1 VARTSRF
8 SSKVDLTV
16 FVVCLFT
23 AIIISVI
30 PAAAREPIAKG
41 LRRSA
46 MAPLVELQRG
56 AERWRAAWITAERE
70 TATRDTLAVQ
80 AFNAAALEAENGQ
93 LRRLLGLG
101 SRLRWGFV
109 PAEAIHAAGRAEQYT
124 LTLTAGSN
132 AGVTVGSMVVAPEG
146 VVGKVVT
153 VDPTMSIAITF
164 SHVDFRTS
172 AMTADESAFG
182 IVSPHLGDAG
192 PDSVRYLL
200 ELRGVPYRSEIKPG
214 TVVYA
219 AGIGGVFSRG
229 IPVGTILREIQT
241 PEGSWSRTYLVRP
254 AVNPGLVS
262 SVMIINQQR
271 ANEGM
276 QGVWQ
281 MTTALDSAVRGV
293 AAAGDSV
300 RRADSTAAATAARQ
314 AVIDS
319 AARLAPQIPDSLR
332 RAGTDSAARPVT
344 GAGTGATTGTAPRP
358 APVQAAPRPATTNP
372 APPTTNP
379 ATPPVT
385 TPTPVN
391 PAPVDTT
398 RPR

>member
-1 VARTSRF
+1 MARASRF
-8 SSKVDLTV
+8 SSKVDLTI
-16 FVVCLFT
+16 FIVCLFT

-56 AERWRAAWITAERE
+56 AERWRAAWVRAERE
-70 TATRDTLAVQ
+70 TATRDTLAMQ

-124 LTLTAGSN
+124 LTLTAGAN

-276 QGVWQ
+276 EGVWQ

-293 AAAGDSV
+293 ATAGDSV
-300 RRADSTAAATAARQ
+300 RRADSTAAAAAARQ

-332 RAGTDSAARPVT
+332 RTGTDSGAPAAAPARTP
-344 GAGTGATTGTAPRP
+344 AGTPPGTQTQPRPQATTPARTSPPASSP
-358 APVQAAPRPATTNP
+358 AP
-372 APPTTNP
+372 
-379 ATPPVT
+379 
-385 TPTPVN
+385 TPTPTETQPPAN
-391 PAPVDTT
+391 PPADTT

>member
-1 VARTSRF
+1 MARASRF
-8 SSKVDLTV
+8 SSKVDLAI
-16 FVVCLFT
+16 FVVCLLT
-23 AIIISVI
+23 ALIISVI
-30 PAAAREPIAKG
+30 PAPAREPIAKG

-46 MAPLVELQRG
+46 MAPLVGLQRG
-56 AERWRAAWITAERE
+56 AERWRAAWVAAERE
-70 TATRDTLAVQ
+70 TVVRDSLALK
-80 AFNAAALEAENGQ
+80 AFSAAALGAENAQ

-101 SRLRWGFV
+101 SRLEYGFV
-109 PAEAIHAAGRAEQYT
+109 PAEAIHAAGRAEPYT

-146 VVGKVVT
+146 IVGKVVT
-153 VDPTMSIAITF
+153 VDPTMSLAITF

-182 IVSPHLGDAG
+182 IVSPHLGNAG
-192 PDSVRYLL
+192 GDSLRYLL

-254 AVNPGLVS
+254 AVNPGLAS

-271 ANEGM
+271 ANQGM
-276 QGVWQ
+276 DGVWQ
-281 MTTALDSAVRGV
+281 MTTSLDSAVRGV
-293 AAAGDSV
+293 VVAGDSV
-300 RRADSTAAATAARQ
+300 RRADSTAAAVAARQ
-314 AVIDS
+314 VILDS
-319 AARLAPQIPDSLR
+319 AARSGTRRPDSLV
-332 RAGTDSAARPVT
+332 ATDSAGRPAAPAPARPT
-344 GAGTGATTGTAPRP
+344 PTT
-358 APVQAAPRPATTNP
+358 PRPATTPP
-372 APPTTNP
+372 ASPQ

-385 TPTPVN
+385 RPDTPTP
-391 PAPVDTT
+391 ADTT
-398 RPR
+398 GAR

>member
-1 VARTSRF
+1 MARASRF
-8 SSKVDLTV
+8 SSKVDLTI

-23 AIIISVI
+23 ALIISVI
-30 PAAAREPIAKG
+30 PGAAREPIAKG

-46 MAPLVELQRG
+46 MAPLVELQRS
-56 AERWRAAWITAERE
+56 AERWRAAWVAAERE

-109 PAEAIHAAGRAEQYT
+109 PAEAIHSAGRAEPYT

-153 VDPTMSIAITF
+153 VDPTMSLAITF

-200 ELRGVPYRSEIKPG
+200 ELRGVPYRSEIRPG

-229 IPVGTILREIQT
+229 VPVGTILREIQT

-276 QGVWQ
+276 EGVWQ

-293 AAAGDSV
+293 ALAGDSL
-300 RRADSTAAATAARQ
+300 RRADSTAAAAAARQ
-314 AVIDS
+314 AVLDS

-332 RAGTDSAARPVT
+332 RTGADTVAPPAAAGTPPAGPARPAPT
-344 GAGTGATTGTAPRP
+344 QQAPRP
-358 APVQAAPRPATTNP
+358 VPPQP
-372 APPTTNP
+372 APSTPRETTP
-379 ATPPVT
+379 VPVT
-385 TPTPVN
+385 

-398 RPR
+398 SPR

>member
-1 VARTSRF
+1 MARVSRF
-8 SSKVDLTV
+8 SSKVDLTI

-23 AIIISVI
+23 ALIISVI
-30 PAAAREPIAKG
+30 PVAAREPIAKG

-56 AERWRAAWITAERE
+56 AERWRAAWVAAERQ

-109 PAEAIHAAGRAEQYT
+109 PAEAIHSAGRAEQYT

-153 VDPTMSIAITF
+153 VDPTMSLAITF

-300 RRADSTAAATAARQ
+300 RRADSTAMAAAARR

-319 AARLAPQIPDSLR
+319 AAQLAPQIPDSLR
-332 RAGTDSAARPVT
+332 RAGADTTARPGT
-344 GAGTGATTGTAPRP
+344 PAGAPPGTTGTAPRP
-358 APVQAAPRPATTNP
+358 APTQPAARPTPPAANP
-372 APPTTNP
+372 V
-379 ATPPVT
+379 TPPVT
-385 TPTPVN
+385 TPAPVN
-391 PAPVDTT
+391 PPPADTT
-398 RPR
+398 GPR